1 MNLSLSK
8 LRELVMDR
16 EGPGVLRF
24 IGSQRTERLNWT
36 ELNWNTPRIKLVAEA
51 ELCWHKDI
59 RWPLL
64 RSRKISMS
72 AHAHKGSLGVKKG
85 RVPHHNKFGH
95 ILTGFCS
102 GIHLS
107 KKLHMHLGKRLRTDQ
122 VWKKTKTKTKNQHNW
137 PKVNKDPEGLFYI
150 RDLNHLFTVLLLI
163 REDSHTLSLW
173 VCISA

>member
-1 MNLSLSK
+1 MRWLDGITNLMNLSLSK

-16 EGPGVLRF
+16 EAWRAAIHGVAK
-24 IGSQRTERLNWT
+24 SRTGLSDWT
-36 ELNWNTPRIKLVAEA
+36 ELNWNTPRTKLVAEA

-85 RVPHHNKFGH
+85 RVPHYNKFGH

-107 KKLHMHLGKRLRTDQ
+107 KKLHMHLGKSLRTDQ
-122 VWKKTKTKTKNQHNW
+122 VWKNKN
-137 PKVNKDPEGLFYI
+137 KNKKP
-150 RDLNHLFTVLLLI
+150 T
-163 REDSHTLSLW
+163 
-173 VCISA
+173 